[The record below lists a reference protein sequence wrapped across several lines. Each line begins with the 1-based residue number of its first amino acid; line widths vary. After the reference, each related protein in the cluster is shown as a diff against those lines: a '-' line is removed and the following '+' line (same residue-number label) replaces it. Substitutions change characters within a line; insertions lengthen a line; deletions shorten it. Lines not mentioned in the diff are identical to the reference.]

1 MGVTPKRFNTNRGS
15 SLSSLNGRKTMIH
28 FNGMP
33 NKKQDQQDEV
43 KYEKEII
50 ISTWINEIDMNLKT
64 YDIVRIMRHPE
75 DYSCQS
81 IHNEI
86 FNLDPETE
94 QLRCLMNPRKHHKT
108 VTCLVP

>member
-1 MGVTPKRFNTNRGS
+1 MGGSSKRFNANRDI
-15 SLSSLNGRKTMIH
+15 SLSSLNGRKTMVH
-28 FNGMP
+28 FNGLT
-33 NKKQDQQDEV
+33 NKKQDQQDE
-43 KYEKEII
+43 YQKEII
-50 ISTWINEIDMNLKT
+50 ISTWLNEIDLNLKT
-64 YDIVRIMRHPE
+64 YDIVRIMRHSE

-94 QLRCLMNPRKHHKT
+94 QLRCLMNPRLHNKT

>member
-1 MGVTPKRFNTNRGS
+1 MGGSPKRFNTNRGN

-28 FNGMP
+28 FTGMP

-75 DYSCQS
+75 DNSC
-81 IHNEI
+81 
-86 FNLDPETE
+86 
-94 QLRCLMNPRKHHKT
+94 
-108 VTCLVP
+108 